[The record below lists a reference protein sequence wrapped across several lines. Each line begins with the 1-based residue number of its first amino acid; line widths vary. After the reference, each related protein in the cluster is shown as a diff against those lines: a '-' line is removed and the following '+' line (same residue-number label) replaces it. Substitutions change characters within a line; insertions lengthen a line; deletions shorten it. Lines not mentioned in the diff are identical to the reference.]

1 MSESNVSNDSSF
13 GEGRVGTPANESPLA
28 CVADYD
34 CTDETA
40 FGMLM
45 ENNIISVCNVQS
57 KEQYT
62 ASSQSKASLNVLT
75 NDGQVMVA
83 AGRVPSQIRAVDSV
97 GKIGMM
103 VSLNQ
108 YLDHWSNYPMLIVF
122 KGKVT
127 NSLIL

>member
-34 CTDETA
+34 CTDETS

-45 ENNIISVCNVQS
+45 ENDIISVCNMQS
-57 KEQYT
+57 KEQHS

-75 NDGQVMVA
+75 HDGQVMVA
-83 AGRVPSQIRAVDSV
+83 GVRVPSQIRADDSF

-103 VSLNQ
+103 VSWNE
-108 YLDHWSNYPMLIVF
+108 S
-122 KGKVT
+122 T
-127 NSLIL
+127 TS

>member
-1 MSESNVSNDSSF
+1 MSNDSSF

-57 KEQYT
+57 RDKQVMENT
-62 ASSQSKASLNVLT
+62 VFLERRETFFAVLT
-75 NDGQVMVA
+75 KQTFNFGVLNPDTFC
-83 AGRVPSQIRAVDSV
+83 
-97 GKIGMM
+97 K
-103 VSLNQ
+103 VSSHELQ
-108 YLDHWSNYPMLIVF
+108 YS
-122 KGKVT
+122 K
-127 NSLIL
+127 